1 MTMSVGLAK
10 IQNDPEGSIMV
21 RKALGALSTP
31 GLLVHDTGLSID
43 SDGRIIIRLN
53 PNGGLIQDEDGLSLA
68 ITVGIESHVDLVS
81 TEYDR
86 DWNARLTGTAPN
98 FFEGSVAIGTE
109 DLDGLAPAIV
119 AEGSSLDH
127 PKVNIT
133 HTLTQLRL
141 SHDPSNFLSQRVTS
155 GGNAE
160 FFSVGLTT
168 PGFHFI
174 SGNGTRAGISG
185 GITIN
190 FGTTIEQVF
199 AFYGTITWGG
209 GGTIGAVSYT
219 EFNFDTTNLPTPYTV
234 RPFQDFVSV
243 CTKDASIPPEW
254 ISWSAYVN
262 ASNIV
267 TVRIAFINVWAAD
280 TAEMLFLVTKLT
292 A

>member
-10 IQNDPEGSIMV
+10 IQNDPEGSVMV

-53 PNGGLIQDEDGLSLA
+53 PDGGLIQDEDGLSLA
-68 ITVGIESHVDLVS
+68 ITVGIESNVDLVS
-81 TEYDR
+81 DEYDR
-86 DWNARLTGTAPN
+86 EWNARLTGSAPN
-98 FFEGSVAIGTE
+98 FIQGSIAIGTE
-109 DLDGLAPAIV
+109 DLDGSAPAVV

-141 SHDPSNFLSQRVTS
+141 SHDPSNFMSMRVNS
-155 GGNAE
+155 DGLAE
-160 FFSVGLTT
+160 FFSIGLIR
-168 PGFHFI
+168 PGLHFI
-174 SGNGTRAGISG
+174 TGNGTKAGISG
-185 GITIN
+185 GLTIN

-209 GGTIGAVSYT
+209 GGTIGAVSYA
-219 EFNFDTTNLPTPYTV
+219 EFNFNTTGLPTPYTV
-234 RPFQDFVSV
+234 RPTRDHVSV
-243 CTKDASIPPEW
+243 SVYDASIPAEW

-262 ASNIV
+262 AFNIV

-280 TAEMLFLVTKLT
+280 TARLLFLVTKLQ

>member
-10 IQNDPEGSIMV
+10 IQNDPEGSVMV

-68 ITVGIESHVDLVS
+68 IAVGIESHVDLVS
-81 TEYDR
+81 AEYDR

-109 DLDGLAPAIV
+109 DLDGIAPAIV

-141 SHDPSNFLSQRVTS
+141 SHDPSNFMSMRVTAE
-155 GGNAE
+155 GRAE
-160 FFSVGLTT
+160 FFSIGEGLTGFAFLSGDGT
-168 PGFHFI
+168 LPGIRGGFNL
-174 SGNGTRAGISG
+174 NG
-185 GITIN
+185 
-190 FGTTIEQVF
+190 GTTIEQIF
-199 AFYGTITWGG
+199 CFTGTVSWGG
-209 GGTIGAVSYT
+209 GGTIGSISWA
-219 EFNFDTTNLPTPYTV
+219 EFNFDTTTLSPPYTV
-234 RPFQDFVSV
+234 RPTRDFVSV
-243 CTKDASIPPEW
+243 CVYTASIPSVFL
-254 ISWSAYVN
+254 SWSAYVN
-262 ASNIV
+262 AHNIV
-267 TVRIAFINVWAAD
+267 TVRVAWFDVWPAQ
-280 TAEMLFLVTKLT
+280 TIIWLFKVTKLQ